1 MISSFY
7 SNLTLYLLLYFILL
21 FYVQWR
27 LQKTMH
33 HLHDARS
40 KKRSQDEA
48 SVSETPPAARYRVDS
63 GAEMI
68 RYITKAKNPSIPLPD
83 AFDGNLKHLKKFLS
97 ELDLWFRV
105 APSKYAEDNAKS
117 SPGGGCAQTRR
128 CTYIETPG

>member
-1 MISSFY
+1 M
-7 SNLTLYLLLYFILL
+7 
-21 FYVQWR
+21 
-27 LQKTMH
+27 MH
-33 HLHDARS
+33 HLHDARG

-48 SVSETPPAARYRVDS
+48 SVSETPPAACYRVDS
-63 GAEMI
+63 GAETI
-68 RYITKAKNPSIPLPD
+68 WYITKAKDPSIPLLD
-83 AFDGNLKHLKKFLS
+83 AFDSNLKYLKKFLS